1 MCGICGFYSSSN
13 KILEADL
20 QAMAQSLLHRGPDA
34 EGFFSDAAVG
44 LGHKRLSII
53 DLSEAANQP
62 MTSHSDRYEI
72 VYNGEVYN
80 YREIAKEL
88 DMQFKTSSDTEVV
101 LEAYSKWGAKCLEK
115 FNGMFAFAIY
125 DKHEKTLFLARD
137 RMGIKPLFYY
147 WDGENF
153 AFASELKALLK
164 IELVKN
170 KKVLNK
176 AAIATFLHLG
186 YIPEPMTIY
195 GNIYKFPSGKH
206 MVFSGGKVDFTEY
219 WKVEDNIN
227 SDVINELDEAKTQ
240 LKELLTSSVKYRLIS
255 DVSYGTFLSGGT
267 DSSLITAIAQHET
280 SNPIKTFTIGF
291 EESKYNEAPHANAIA
306 KHLGT
311 DHQEYI
317 LTYKDAIQLI
327 EQMIT
332 VNDEPFADSSAI
344 PTMLV
349 SKMAKQKA
357 TMVLSGDGGDELF
370 FGYGSYRWAQR
381 LQNPLMK
388 STRKPLALALSQL
401 PNRYKR
407 IAQLLQYS
415 PDDNLKSHIFSQEQ
429 YFFSQ
434 REITEMMNPEYPSAI
449 TFMETNNTRRELT
462 PAEDQA
468 LFDIKN
474 YLKDDLLVK
483 VDRASMQYSLEVRVP
498 FLDHRIVNFGL
509 NLSPELKYHNGTS
522 KYLLKSILY
531 DYIPKEFFDRSKWGF
546 SIPLNVWLKE
556 DLKYL
561 IDDYLSE
568 EMIGKYS
575 IVKYA
580 VVRKLKEDFFRGHD
594 YLYNRLW
601 SLIVLHKWLSGN
613 IS

>member
-1 MCGICGFYSSSN
+1 MCGICGFYSPTN

-20 QAMAQSLLHRGPDA
+20 QAMTQSLLHRGPDA
-34 EGFFSDAAVG
+34 EGIFTDSTVG

-88 DMQFKTSSDTEVV
+88 DMHFKTSSDTEVV
-101 LEAYSKWGAKCLEK
+101 LEAYSKWGEKCLDK

-125 DKHEKTLFLARD
+125 DKHEKSFFLARD

-164 IELVKN
+164 TELIKD

-186 YIPEPMTIY
+186 YIPESMTIY
-195 GNIYKFPSGKH
+195 GNIYKFPSGKYT
-206 MVFSGGKVDFTEY
+206 VFSGDKLDFIEY

-227 SDVINELDEAKTQ
+227 SDVINGLDQAKTQ
-240 LKELLTSSVKYRLIS
+240 LKDLLTSSVKYRLIS

-407 IAQLLQYS
+407 IARLLQYS

-434 REITEMMNPEYPSAI
+434 REITAMMNPEYPSVI
-449 TFMETNNTRRELT
+449 TFMETNKTGRELT

-483 VDRASMQYSLEVRVP
+483 VDRASMKYSLEVRVP

-580 VVRKLKEDFFRGHD
+580 VVRKLKENFFRGHD

-613 IS
+613 VS